1 MNTDVLQGNW
11 KQLRGRIKETWGKI
25 TDDDLDTIDGKV
37 DRLLGILQERYGYA
51 RDKAEAELRR
61 FTSSQDEASWSAGST
76 KGRTGSV

>member
-61 FTSSQDEASWSAGST
+61 FASSQDETS
-76 KGRTGSV
+76 GRPGSV